1 MGRGVTE
8 QAHRLGDDLQWPHTP
23 TQHPEGDAHRRADRR
38 CLLGRAEESAA
49 DHSCPGP
56 HQGPHPDERGSGQG
70 VAPAH
75 PEHHRTHDD
84 DEQGLAQRESEVAE
98 GLAQDEVTCSDRSCE
113 GTREDAEPAGL
124 DYRGAP
130 GERVD
135 EHEQDQHC
143 GSAVVVAQGQEV
155 ALAVDDLGADRHN
168 GSLPL

>member
-1 MGRGVTE
+1 MSTGRLHATTRSPRRPPPTHGAWRDRA
-8 QAHRLGDDLQWPHTP
+8 AHRLGDDLQWPHTP

-49 DHSCPGP
+49 DHSGTGP
-56 HQGPHPDERGSGQG
+56 HQGPRPDERGSGQG

-98 GLAQDEVTCSDRSCE
+98 GLAQEEVTCSDRSCE

-124 DYRGAP
+124 DYRGTP
-130 GERVD
+130 GERLMNTNRTSIV
-135 EHEQDQHC
+135 
-143 GSAVVVAQGQEV
+143 G
-155 ALAVDDLGADRHN
+155 AL
-168 GSLPL
+168 